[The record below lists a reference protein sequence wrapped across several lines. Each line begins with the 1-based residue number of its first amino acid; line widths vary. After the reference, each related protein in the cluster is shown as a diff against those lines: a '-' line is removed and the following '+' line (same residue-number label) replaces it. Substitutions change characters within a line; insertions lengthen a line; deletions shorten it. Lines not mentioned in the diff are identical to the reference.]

1 MTIKNELNGWV
12 PAREDF
18 FTPVDA
24 MIDRFFESTFPTFQT
39 EFGINFGSGS
49 YPKVDVIDNT
59 ENIIIEAE
67 IPGLSRN
74 DVSVDLEKNIL
85 TISGAKRDKRH
96 EDARYIKRE
105 LKRSSFKRSFILN
118 EALETKK
125 IDAEF
130 TDGLLTITIGKKQ
143 PEKKRKVKIL

>member
-24 MIDRFFESTFPTFQT
+24 MIDRFFESTFPAFQT

-49 YPKVDVIDNT
+49 YPKVDVIDNDDS
-59 ENIIIEAE
+59 IVIEAE
-67 IPGLSRN
+67 IPGLSKN

-85 TISGAKRDKRH
+85 TISGAKREKR
-96 EDARYIKRE
+96 DVNVRYIKRE

-118 EALETKK
+118 EALDTKK

-130 TDGLLTITIGKKQ
+130 TDGVLTIIVNKKQ
-143 PEKKRKVKIL
+143 PEKSRKVKIL